1 MLSWV
6 KYHEYYAV
14 VPHGEGTMIRPVPFQ
29 LVRDL
34 AVSQTRT
41 DHSGLNENR
50 TSSERRT
57 TSPRSGG
64 ACSLRCTRKRRS
76 TGRT

>member
-29 LVRDL
+29 LVSTIRDWPEAHL
-34 AVSQTRT
+34 
-41 DHSGLNENR
+41 SGRRAGE
-50 TSSERRT
+50 TSSERDT
-57 TSPRSGG
+57 T
-64 ACSLRCTRKRRS
+64 
-76 TGRT
+76 